1 MKFKLASSQ
10 SLEISGKAASYYAPT
25 LSRSNAPPFLGTH
38 AFTLLELM
46 IVIAIMGIIL
56 TMGVPIV
63 YRMRHE
69 APLRRGV
76 KDVVEVCSHARAM
89 AILQS
94 KAVCVVFHPR
104 EMTFGISGGSPSP
117 KSNPAG
123 EVSEAAF
130 LPPPSTSAGTSGRFS
145 EQIAIEMLDV
155 DLSEYKDADEVK
167 VCGDRELDFAF
178 ALRWLRGQWG
188 VKRLLCEGG
197 GEINAALLQAGLVNE
212 IHLTLCPVIFGGRSA
227 PTMADGHGF
236 TRLADAARLRL
247 ISRKRKGDEL
257 FLVYKVLRKSSPTI

>member
-1 MKFKLASSQ
+1 
-10 SLEISGKAASYYAPT
+10 
-25 LSRSNAPPFLGTH
+25 
-38 AFTLLELM
+38 M

-69 APLRRGV
+69 APLRSAV

-104 EMTFGISGGSPSP
+104 DRSFAVSGSSPSQ

-123 EVSEAAF
+123 EISDAPF
-130 LPPPSTSAGTSGRFS
+130 LPPSSTAAGTSGRFAD
-145 EQIAIEMLDV
+145 QISIEMLDV

-167 VCGDRELDFAF
+167 VWFYPN
-178 ALRWLRGQWG
+178 G
-188 VKRLLCEGG
+188 VC
-197 GEINAALLQAGLVNE
+197 
-212 IHLTLCPVIFGGRSA
+212 
-227 PTMADGHGF
+227 
-236 TRLADAARLRL
+236 
-247 ISRKRKGDEL
+247 DEL
-257 FLVYKVLRKSSPTI
+257 TIILFDPGVARDPRRAISWEVTTGLASVETDPRKLITSLR

>member
-1 MKFKLASSQ
+1 MKFKVASSQ
-10 SLEISGKAASYYAPT
+10 SLAISGKAASVYAPT
-25 LSRSNAPPFLGTH
+25 LSRSNASPFLGAR

-76 KDVVEVCSHARAM
+76 KDIVEVCSHARAM

-117 KSNPAG
+117 KTNPAG

-167 VCGDRELDFAF
+167 VWFYPNGVCDELTIILFDP
-178 ALRWLRGQWG
+178 G
-188 VKRLLCEGG
+188 
-197 GEINAALLQAGLVNE
+197 
-212 IHLTLCPVIFGGRSA
+212 
-227 PTMADGHGF
+227 
-236 TRLADAARLRL
+236 AARDPRRAISWEVTTGLANVETDPRKL
-247 ISRKRKGDEL
+247 ITSRR
-257 FLVYKVLRKSSPTI
+257 